1 MSKVAS
7 SLLLA
12 VLILLV
18 NMSLMSY
25 TTSKML
31 QCGYIGN
38 KRSYQ
43 KYCTNGQSM
52 CCLSGQKCKTSNDF
66 NYCG

>member
-31 QCGYIGN
+31 QCGNIGN
-38 KRSYQ
+38 KRSFLR
-43 KYCTNGQSM
+43 YCTNGQSI
-52 CCLSGQKCKTSNDF
+52 CCLSGQNCRPSNNF